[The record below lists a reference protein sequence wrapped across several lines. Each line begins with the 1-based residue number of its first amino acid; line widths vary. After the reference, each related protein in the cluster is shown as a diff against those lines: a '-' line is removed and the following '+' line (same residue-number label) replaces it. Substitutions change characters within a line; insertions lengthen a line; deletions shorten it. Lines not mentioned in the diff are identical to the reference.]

1 MAADGDTRT
10 AIPEGWQ
17 ADNIT
22 PVGYSD
28 LGGRPGAFKI
38 AVTEKDGRWYLYLGH
53 LWHYGWS
60 IVEVTDPA
68 RPRYVKFIEGPAN
81 TWTIQLQVAGGET
94 ENRLTSWGAV
104 TSEISRIIMPEPP

>member
-1 MAADGDTRT
+1 VAADGDTRT

-38 AVTEKDGRWYLYLGH
+38 AVTE
-53 LWHYGWS
+53 
-60 IVEVTDPA
+60 
-68 RPRYVKFIEGPAN
+68 
-81 TWTIQLQVAGGET
+81 
-94 ENRLTSWGAV
+94 
-104 TSEISRIIMPEPP
+104 